1 MGRGNVCTLG
11 KYEGLYYI
19 DNDHIHVY
27 RDSEDMGDDP
37 ETRLMGELDYEEL
50 TGCRWLY
57 DEEGSMNEEDDI
69 LECFMDE
76 FSRMFPSFKR
86 ATTIYGHEQWLRNG
100 SYGNLS
106 RRVILESKL
115 FYIAVEDNM
124 WSLAVELIQKEEPW
138 GDIWMANL
146 QKRLY
151 EKYLEGMKKALLT
164 RVPSIYSYGGAWTP
178 GKQITREEVN

>member
-1 MGRGNVCTLG
+1 MSCMGRGNVCTLG

-37 ETRLMGELDYEEL
+37 ETRLMGDLDYEEL

-57 DEEGSMNEEDDI
+57 DELGSMNEEDDI

-76 FSRMFPSFKR
+76 FTRMFPSFKR
-86 ATTIYGHEQWLRNG
+86 VEPERWLDR
-100 SYGNLS
+100 S
-106 RRVILESKL
+106 RRAILESGL
-115 FYIAVEDNM
+115 FYIAVEDNE

-138 GDIWMANL
+138 GDVWMENL

-151 EKYLEGMKKALLT
+151 EKYLEGVKKALLM
-164 RVPSIYSYGGAWTP
+164 RVPSICPYGGAWTH
-178 GKQITREEVN
+178 GKPITSEEVFA

>member
-27 RDSEDMGDDP
+27 RDSEDMGDEP
-37 ETRLMGELDYEEL
+37 ETRLMGELDYEEI

-69 LECFMDE
+69 LECFMDD
-76 FSRMFPSFKR
+76 FTRMFPSFKR
-86 ATTIYGHEQWLRNG
+86 ADNCTGQWLRNG
-100 SYGNLS
+100 SYGDFS

-115 FYIAVEDNM
+115 FYICVEDNE

-138 GDIWMANL
+138 GAVWMENL
-146 QKRLY
+146 QRRLH
-151 EKYLEGMKKALLT
+151 EKYLEGMKKALLM
-164 RVPSIYSYGGAWTP
+164 RVPSICPYGGAWTH
-178 GKQITREEVN
+178 GKPITSEEVFT